1 MCFLGCIFFSP
12 ATIFLAFLC
21 LLPFS
26 NLLVTGAKRKLHSR
40 ESLERQELA
49 EFTDSIARS
58 VEEEISVVPKLR

>member
-1 MCFLGCIFFSP
+1 
-12 ATIFLAFLC
+12 
-21 LLPFS
+21 
-26 NLLVTGAKRKLHSR
+26 LLVTGAKRKLHSR